1 MNGIDEEELS
11 DVAPEVVLVT
21 GAVPSKTVV
30 VTEEEMLFDTED
42 VGNVPVEVTVEPA
55 ESVPVRNIT
64 AVEVELDVLLPET
77 TDAVEASMGGGYEP

>member
-21 GAVPSKTVV
+21 GAVPSKTVA
-30 VTEEEMLFDTED
+30 VTEEETLFDTED
-42 VGNVPVEVTVEPA
+42 VGNIPVEVTVEPA

-64 AVEVELDVLLPET
+64 AVEVELNVLLPTT